1 MTKTGSSG
9 PGPIQRLKRWAK
21 LWLRPTVNIAG
32 VDLPVSSSFST
43 TMQDILYAGVY
54 EKPELTLLDEKL
66 ERDDV
71 VVEVG
76 AGLGFL
82 SAFCARRIG
91 SDRVFT
97 YEANPAM
104 ETHIRR
110 TYQLNSVEPRLR
122 IGMLG
127 ATSGTHEFFVGED
140 FWSSSASHN
149 AGSTVVEVPVFDTR
163 AELEPIKPTFLV
175 MDIEGGEYELLKC
188 IDFGS
193 IQKVLVEV
201 HPQVLTEAQLEEI
214 YGVLEAAGFSVVSR
228 AGRDGESIFLERK
241 PEAQLANGDTTD
253 GNVVLSYN

>member
-1 MTKTGSSG
+1 MTKTDSPRLS
-9 PGPIQRLKRWAK
+9 PIQRLKRWAK
-21 LWLRPTVNIAG
+21 LRLRPTVNIAG

-43 TMQDILYAGVY
+43 LMQDILYAGLY
-54 EKPELTLLDEKL
+54 EEPELTLLDEKL
-66 ERDDV
+66 ERDDI

-82 SAFCARRIG
+82 SAFCAKRIG

-104 ETHIRR
+104 EAHIRR

-127 ATSGTHEFFVGED
+127 AAPGTHEFFIGED

-149 AGSTVVEVPVFDTR
+149 AGSTVVEVPVFDAA
-163 AELEPIKPTFLV
+163 AELEQIKPTFLV

-188 IDFGS
+188 FDFGS

-201 HPQVLTEAQLEEI
+201 HPRVLTESQLEEV
-214 YGVLEAAGFSVVSR
+214 YQVLEAAGFSVVSR

-241 PEAQLANGDTTD
+241 SEAQLANGET
-253 GNVVLSYN
+253 GKVALSHN

>member
-1 MTKTGSSG
+1 MTKTDSSRLR
-9 PGPIQRLKRWAK
+9 PIQRLKRRAK
-21 LWLRPTVNIAG
+21 LWLKPTVNIAG
-32 VDLPVSSSFST
+32 VSLPVSSSFST
-43 TMQDILYAGVY
+43 MMQDILYAGVY
-54 EKPELTLLDEKL
+54 EEPELTLLDEKL

-82 SAFCARRIG
+82 SAFCAKRIG

-104 ETHIRR
+104 ESHIRR

-127 ATSGTHEFFVGED
+127 ATSGTHEFFIGED

-163 AELEPIKPTFLV
+163 AELEPIQPTFLV

-188 IDFGS
+188 IDLGT

-201 HPQVLTEAQLEEI
+201 HPRVLTEAQLDEI
-214 YGVLEAAGFSVVSR
+214 YQVLETAGFSVVSR
-228 AGRDGESIFLERK
+228 AGRDGESIFLQRQ
-241 PEAQLANGDTTD
+241 PETALASCDTAD
-253 GNVVLSYN
+253 EKGSLSHS